1 MELKPLKTIIRV
13 VYTSF
18 KIGFNV
24 KKGELDPFSKK
35 FNIWLAIIL
44 IIIVSVLTFG
54 ALLIYN
60 SVSTGVTVMK
70 QRKEIALLNK
80 DLVSKQLT
88 IELDKRDLENCRV
101 NERAYEI
108 VCGKLRRKQPEEMV
122 NEIVNLKSNK

>member
-1 MELKPLKTIIRV
+1 MELKPLKTIMKV

-24 KKGELDPFSKK
+24 KKGQLDPFSKK
-35 FNIWLAIIL
+35 FNIWLAIVL
-44 IIIVSVLTFG
+44 IIIVSALTFG

-88 IELDKRDLENCRV
+88 IELDKKDLENCRV

-108 VCGKLRRKQPEEMV
+108 VCGKLKRRQPEEMV
-122 NEIVNLKSNK
+122 NEIVNLKSSK

>member
-1 MELKPLKTIIRV
+1 MELKPLKTIIKV

-60 SVSTGVTVMK
+60 SVSTGVAVMK

-88 IELDKRDLENCRV
+88 IELDKKDLENCRV

-108 VCGKLRRKQPEEMV
+108 VCGKLRRRQPEEMI
-122 NEIVNLKSNK
+122 NDAVNLKSNK

>member
-1 MELKPLKTIIRV
+1 MELKPLKTIIKV

-88 IELDKRDLENCRV
+88 IELDKKDLENCRV

-108 VCGKLRRKQPEEMV
+108 VCGKLKRRQPEDMINDV
-122 NEIVNLKSNK
+122 VNLKSSK

>member
-1 MELKPLKTIIRV
+1 MELKPLKTIIKV

-35 FNIWLAIIL
+35 FNIRLAIIL
-44 IIIVSVLTFG
+44 IIIVSALTFG

-70 QRKEIALLNK
+70 QKKEIVALNK
-80 DLVSKQLT
+80 EIVSKQLL
-88 IELDKRDLENCRV
+88 IDLDKKDLENCRV

-108 VCGKLRRKQPEEMV
+108 VCGKLRRRQPEHLVE
-122 NEIVNLKSNK
+122 ETLNLKSNK

>member
-88 IELDKRDLENCRV
+88 IELDKKDLENCRV

>member
-1 MELKPLKTIIRV
+1 MELKPLKTIIKV

-80 DLVSKQLT
+80 DLISKQLT
-88 IELDKRDLENCRV
+88 IELDKKDLENCRV

-108 VCGKLRRKQPEEMV
+108 VCGKLRRRPEEMV